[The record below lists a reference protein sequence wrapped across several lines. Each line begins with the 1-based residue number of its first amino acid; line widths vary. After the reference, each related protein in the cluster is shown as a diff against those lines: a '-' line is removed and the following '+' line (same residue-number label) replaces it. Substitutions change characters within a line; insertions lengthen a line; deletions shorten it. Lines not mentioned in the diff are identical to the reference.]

1 MVKTLLKSTATVN
14 IKEKTSTPKL
24 LIEDILS
31 GRNKGYT
38 YEVIIVT
45 DDTLIFN
52 FTYDDWDFK
61 VPVVC
66 QLIAD
71 TYWVVTK

>member
-1 MVKTLLKSTATVN
+1 MKTLLKSTATVT

-31 GRNKGYT
+31 GRNKEYT